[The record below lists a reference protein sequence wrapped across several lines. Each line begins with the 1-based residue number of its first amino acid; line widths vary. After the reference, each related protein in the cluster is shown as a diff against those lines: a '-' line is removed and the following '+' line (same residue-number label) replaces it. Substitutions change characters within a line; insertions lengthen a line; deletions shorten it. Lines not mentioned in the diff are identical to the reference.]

1 MKNKKS
7 AVSVLIGILFVTMVL
22 GGCGGKEE
30 PEIVLGDTPTSE
42 TVSEEESVPETPSE
56 EQSVSE
62 SVEES
67 EPVEEPAVS
76 EEPVES
82 EELPAS
88 VSDGGAQGYFT
99 TTDLYGNEV
108 TQQIFANAELTVV
121 NVWATYCGPCIN
133 EMPYLGELSHEYD
146 SAQVRIVGIPM
157 DAMNAEYVEY
167 ATSLVSQTGADYQ
180 HLLLNEELYNW
191 GLTEIQ
197 YVPTTFFVNS
207 EGEIIDS
214 VVGSMS
220 KEDWKSLIDSKLA
233 SQ

>member
-1 MKNKKS
+1 MKNKKT
-7 AVSVLIGILFVTMVL
+7 VVYVLMCMLCLTMVL
-22 GGCGGKEE
+22 GGCGRGEE
-30 PEIVLGDTPTSE
+30 PETMPEDTSISE
-42 TVSEEESVPETPSE
+42 VVSEEESTE
-56 EQSVSE
+56 EVMSS
-62 SVEES
+62 EES
-67 EPVEEPAVS
+67 EVS
-76 EEPVES
+76 EEPS
-82 EELPAS
+82 AEEPSAS
-88 VSDGGAQGYFT
+88 TSDGGAQGYFT

-146 SAQVRIVGIPM
+146 SAQVQIVGIPM

-167 ATSLVSQTGADYQ
+167 AASLVSQTGADYS
-180 HLLLNEELYNW
+180 HLLLNQELYNW

-220 KEDWKSLIDSKLA
+220 KEDWKNLIDSKLA
-233 SQ
+233 SL